1 MELIAN
7 ISHRT
12 MVLYNGTVRPLLNR
26 THRCDRNAAD
36 GSAVYVPLIHGVVML
51 LGLFMNSYM
60 LLILHSRK
68 GRRKRPANIDVYFS
82 QLGICDICTLLTLP
96 VWLTQSVLHGRWIF
110 GYAMCKVFKGLTT
123 VCANIV
129 ATVCVTW
136 HRDLDMYNTHG
147 VFLLPTALFPVR
159 GVPAG
164 LRERQQIYE
173 DCTQ

>member
-12 MVLYNGTVRPLLNR
+12 IVLYNETIRPLLNR
-26 THRCDRNAAD
+26 THRCDRNAAYNS
-36 GSAVYVPLIHGVVML
+36 SAVYMPVIHGVVML
-51 LGLFMNSYM
+51 LGLFANSYM
-60 LLILHSRK
+60 LLILHSRN
-68 GRRKRPANIDVYFS
+68 GRRKRPANIDVYFT

-129 ATVCVTW
+129 VATVRLT
-136 HRDLDMYNTHG
+136 
-147 VFLLPTALFPVR
+147 
-159 GVPAG
+159 
-164 LRERQQIYE
+164 
-173 DCTQ
+173 

>member
-7 ISHRT
+7 ISHPTIVR
-12 MVLYNGTVRPLLNR
+12 YNETIRPLLNR
-26 THRCDRNAAD
+26 THRCDRNAAYNS
-36 GSAVYVPLIHGVVML
+36 SAVYMPVIHGVVML
-51 LGLFMNSYM
+51 LGLFANSYM

-68 GRRKRPANIDVYFS
+68 KGRRKMPANIDVYFT

-129 ATVCVTW
+129 ATVRLT
-136 HRDLDMYNTHG
+136 
-147 VFLLPTALFPVR
+147 
-159 GVPAG
+159 
-164 LRERQQIYE
+164 
-173 DCTQ
+173 